1 MEATLKPDLDTGPDG
16 GPRLG
21 NGAAASFLERHPVRC
36 FLLFAFCHAA
46 LWTMLPTF
54 TQPNAPLDTLEMIY
68 WGHEWQPGYY
78 KHPPLP
84 AWLAEFSCLLSTND
98 VWPTYVLCQVAS
110 LGCFWGAFQV
120 GREMR
125 GNVTGLLAVALLE
138 GCYYYNFTTTEFNN
152 NVTSRVWWA
161 LTILC
166 LYRGVKR
173 HHLVSW
179 ILAGVCLGLGML
191 SKYDTAILAIVMAV
205 FSVVHAVGRRCWKTP
220 GPAACLLAALV
231 VFAPHVIWLFSN
243 DFPTVNYF
251 LKRSGSAHQWS
262 SHIVLPLRFAAAQ
275 AGAVLP
281 MLILAIPLIGFR
293 WKFRSLE
300 SDEDRF
306 NRDFLIWFA
315 CGPFLLVVT
324 VGLLLGVRIQS
335 MWGTAM
341 WSYAGVVLLFFLQL
355 ELNRDTIRRTL
366 YRSAVCAGLI
376 ALVFAGR
383 NSVLPHFRGKPSRI
397 HFPGRQLALE
407 VGELYHQQTGQYP
420 VIVGGPWW
428 EAANVAFYGRE
439 PASVFANLDE
449 SISPWLTDEKLIRL
463 GGVIVWTKAD
473 GDSEIENEIAQR
485 FPDARITEPL
495 ELAYQTSAS
504 LDPVRFGVAIIAP
517 STASFL
523 PTSSVPS
530 TARDLVRT
538 LGQANH

>member
-1 MEATLKPDLDTGPDG
+1 MDPTTPPTLNPDSGTT
-16 GPRLG
+16 
-21 NGAAASFLERHPVRC
+21 ASFLERHPVRC
-36 FLLFAFCHAA
+36 FLLFAFCHAV

-84 AWLAEFSCLLSTND
+84 AWLAEFSCFLSSND
-98 VWPTYVLCQVAS
+98 VWPTYVLCQVAT
-110 LGCFWGAFQV
+110 LGCFWCAFQV

-125 GNVTGLLAVALLE
+125 GNATGLLAVALLE

-166 LYRGVKR
+166 LYRGVKS

-205 FSVVHAVGRRCWKTP
+205 FSVAHASGRRCLKTP
-220 GPAACLLAALV
+220 GPAVCLLAALV

-251 LKRSGSAHQWS
+251 LRRSGSEHQWA
-262 SHIVLPLRFAAAQ
+262 SHILLPLRFAAAQ

-293 WKFRSLE
+293 WKFRALE
-300 SDEDRF
+300 NDEDRF

-315 CGPFLLVVT
+315 CGPFLLVMV

-366 YRSAVCAGLI
+366 YRSAVCASLI

-397 HFPGRQLALE
+397 HFPGRQLAME

-420 VIVGGPWW
+420 AIVGGPWW
-428 EAANVAFYGRE
+428 EAANVAYYGNER
-439 PASVFANLDE
+439 ASVFANLDE
-449 SISPWLTDEKLIRL
+449 SISPWMTDEKLHQL
-463 GGVIVWTKAD
+463 GGVIVWTKFSGD
-473 GDSEIENEIAQR
+473 GDSEFEDTIAQR
-485 FPDARITEPL
+485 FPDARITRPL
-495 ELAYQTSAS
+495 ELAHQTSAS

-517 STASFL
+517 STASYST
-523 PTSSVPS
+523 TSSVPS
-530 TARDLVRT
+530 AARDVVHTVRHT
-538 LGQANH
+538 NH